1 MATNQVWPGI
11 RHTQPCPTMADT
23 QTAQNN
29 QQTVVISQALMG
41 SENQP
46 QSLQMQFEVKGN
58 HAKNLYEIRNY
69 WHGEQDLELIS
80 IELQQH

>member
-1 MATNQVWPGI
+1 MAANQIWPGI
-11 RHTQPCPTMADT
+11 HHIQLCPTIADT

-29 QQTVVISQALMG
+29 QQTVVIPQALMG

-46 QSLQMQFEVKGN
+46 KNLQLQFEVKGN
-58 HAKNLYEIRNY
+58 PAKNLYEIRNY